1 MKGRWSFPT
10 LLLCLVILLLA
21 YPAVEQSA
29 WADKALAL
37 FLTVVLIA
45 SVYATHRTSRFAF
58 RIAVALAIMSF
69 LFLWLSKFVPDGTPL
84 KLRLSVLDNLAE
96 VMFLFFTA
104 GCILKYLLTR
114 DRITL
119 DILSGAA
126 CVYILFGISWGVLY
140 SFLERV
146 APGSFAFAGHFS
158 PEQKMGWPIFNYY
171 SFVTL
176 TTLGYGE
183 ITPVTA
189 RAQSFAIIE
198 AVTGVLFTALLI
210 SRLVG
215 VYISQNI
222 ASRREG

>member
-1 MKGRWSFPT
+1 MP
-10 LLLCLVILLLA
+10 
-21 YPAVEQSA
+21 SA
-29 WADKALAL
+29 PIDYRPL
-37 FLTVVLIA
+37 
-45 SVYATHRTSRFAF
+45 RR

-158 PEQKMGWPIFNYY
+158 PEQGAQP
-171 SFVTL
+171 
-176 TTLGYGE
+176 G
-183 ITPVTA
+183 TPRGFRTH
-189 RAQSFAIIE
+189 
-198 AVTGVLFTALLI
+198 
-210 SRLVG
+210 
-215 VYISQNI
+215 
-222 ASRREG
+222 